1 MASSSPGM
9 NFTAFRSLSRA
20 LMRGFVRD
28 RTALAFSLL
37 LPVLFLALLGSLYR
51 SSGTPKLS
59 VVEIGNVGLL
69 SQTASQPGLSGVFT
83 VTHSGNK
90 KAAVREVR
98 RGSADVAVQQLGK
111 QLIVHYSIADPTMA
125 GIVQSIF
132 SSIVS
137 QADQAQ
143 ARPGGSYQLLTKQVE
158 STTLKPIQFLAPGL
172 LGWAIASGATFGAA
186 ITLVNWR
193 HNKLLRRLRLAPV
206 STGSVVLARVGVSLL
221 VALVQMAL
229 FLLIATTPYF
239 GLKLTSAWWMAIP
252 VLLCGTLAFMSIG
265 LLIGSFAKTQQAAT
279 AIANLVIL
287 PMAFLGGAFIPLDFA
302 PNWLRDASY
311 VDAAALP
318 GHRDAGRH
326 GPRRGS
332 RRSTAGD
339 RHPARPDRGPDFHRR
354 PCLPLGRDLSLIRVG
369 SHVLATPSGRD
380 HGPGPGRRRGNLP
393 GTSQASGTGRDRRL

>member
-1 MASSSPGM
+1 MASSSPRM
-9 NFTAFRSLSRA
+9 SFTAFRSLSRA
-20 LMRGFVRD
+20 LLRGFVRD
-28 RTALAFSLL
+28 RTALAFSIL

-51 SSGTPKLS
+51 GSGTPKLS
-59 VVEIGNVGLL
+59 VVEIGNVSLL
-69 SQTASQPGLSGVFT
+69 SQTASQPGLAGVFT
-83 VTHSGNK
+83 VTHSDDK

-98 RGSADVAVQQLGK
+98 RGDADVAVQQVGK

-132 SSIVS
+132 SSIVQ

-143 ARPGGSYQLLTKQVE
+143 SGRAGSFQLLTKQVE

-193 HNKLLRRLRLAPV
+193 HSKLLRRLRLAPV
-206 STGSVVLARVGVSLL
+206 STGSVVLARVGVSLV
-221 VALVQMAL
+221 VALIQLAV

-265 LLIGSFAKTQQAAT
+265 LLVGSFAKTQQAAT

-311 VDAAALP
+311 VMPLRYLVTGMQDVMARGEGAGAAL
-318 GHRDAGRH
+318 
-326 GPRRGS
+326 
-332 RRSTAGD
+332 
-339 RHPARPDRGPDFHRR
+339 
-354 PCLPLGRDLSLIRVG
+354 LPIGILAALTVVLTTIAVRVFRWDE
-369 SHVLATPSGRD
+369 V
-380 HGPGPGRRRGNLP
+380 
-393 GTSQASGTGRDRRL
+393 

>member
-1 MASSSPGM
+1 MASSSSGM

-20 LMRGFVRD
+20 MLRGFVRD
-28 RTALAFSLL
+28 RTALAFSIL

-51 SSGTPKLS
+51 GSGTPKLS
-59 VVEIGNVGLL
+59 VVEIGNVSLL
-69 SQTASQPGLSGVFT
+69 GQTASQPGLAGVFT
-83 VTHSGNK
+83 VTHSDDK

-98 RGSADVAVQQLGK
+98 RGDADVAVQQVGK

-132 SSIVS
+132 SSIVQ

-143 ARPGGSYQLLTKQVE
+143 SGRAGSFQLLTKQVE

-193 HNKLLRRLRLAPV
+193 HSKLLRRLRLAPV
-206 STGSVVLARVGVSLL
+206 STGSVVLARVGVSLV
-221 VALVQMAL
+221 VALIQLAV

-265 LLIGSFAKTQQAAT
+265 LLVGSFAKTQQAAT

-311 VDAAALP
+311 VMPLRYLVTGMQDVMARGEGPAAALP
-318 GHRDAGRH
+318 AIGI
-326 GPRRGS
+326 
-332 RRSTAGD
+332 
-339 RHPARPDRGPDFHRR
+339 
-354 PCLPLGRDLSLIRVG
+354 LLGLTVVLTLIAVRVF
-369 SHVLATPSGRD
+369 RWD
-380 HGPGPGRRRGNLP
+380 EI
-393 GTSQASGTGRDRRL
+393 